1 MNECRQVQ
9 LLHYR
14 PDSWSKS
21 TKAELQ
27 EEGHFILNSI
37 WHLQKLLK
45 NRFNRTFLNT
55 GADQNS
61 NRADI
66 KGSMLNSGHGPHP
79 PSCSWVSRSRLSAV
93 SLGDAA
99 CVSCS
104 HRRATR
110 RLLDWRHFF
119 KNSPGDNFQLKIQA
133 EVFRD
138 DIYRHACT
146 SLFGLNASSHACF
159 GISQISDFA
168 VLPPLSPVFLKG
180 E

>member
-27 EEGHFILNSI
+27 EEGHFILNSV

-66 KGSMLNSGHGPHP
+66 KGSMLNSGHGLTHLHAAGWAGAVCRRF
-79 PSCSWVSRSRLSAV
+79 PSEMLPVFHVVTDERLGV
-93 SLGDAA
+93 FLTEDI
-99 CVSCS
+99 
-104 HRRATR
+104 
-110 RLLDWRHFF
+110 F
-119 KNSPGDNFQLKIQA
+119 LKIHP
-133 EVFRD
+133 VTIFNWR
-138 DIYRHACT
+138 YRRRYSEMT
-146 SLFGLNASSHACF
+146 FTGTP
-159 GISQISDFA
+159 
-168 VLPPLSPVFLKG
+168 VLPFSVWTHPLTLVLGSHKYLTLQFCPLFPLSF
-180 E
+180 